1 MLICGKSQAVLRGTS
16 ADHRSR
22 SKWPYYSLGSRSLC
36 LGHSVLHRRKGGA
49 TPTYVTTP
57 LEPVATPVPPV
68 LPFQKHTHILSV
80 GAEDT
85 MPPLPVVTDKT
96 ILLPAWPESHHVDV
110 DSSEPSVIHVPY
122 CLPEFWRSMGGV
134 IKMNPS
140 HRATRVKVHSGPHA
154 RCSRPDKALTDTSS
168 PQSFVW
174 CSLLESMLAS
184 GAASPSAV
192 PNVPASVNGPDL
204 MGFS

>member
-1 MLICGKSQAVLRGTS
+1 
-16 ADHRSR
+16 
-22 SKWPYYSLGSRSLC
+22 
-36 LGHSVLHRRKGGA
+36 
-49 TPTYVTTP
+49 
-57 LEPVATPVPPV
+57 
-68 LPFQKHTHILSV
+68 
-80 GAEDT
+80 
-85 MPPLPVVTDKT
+85 
-96 ILLPAWPESHHVDV
+96 
-110 DSSEPSVIHVPY
+110 
-122 CLPEFWRSMGGV
+122 
-134 IKMNPS
+134 MNPS